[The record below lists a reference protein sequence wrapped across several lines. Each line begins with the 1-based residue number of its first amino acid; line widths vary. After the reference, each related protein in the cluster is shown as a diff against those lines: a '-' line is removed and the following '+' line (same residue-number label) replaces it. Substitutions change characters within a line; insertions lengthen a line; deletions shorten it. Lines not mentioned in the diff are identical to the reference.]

1 MQAEA
6 SDKKDIMMIDL
17 GKLRLFYIVA
27 QEGSVS
33 KAAQRLNTSQ
43 PALSEHI
50 MNFEHRLKVKLFKR
64 VPTGMQL
71 TAQGERLFE
80 HAKKI
85 LEENEAFER
94 IFYEQE
100 GDLGGDLKIITYP
113 FIGAH
118 WLIPSLQ
125 GFIDMYPRLN
135 LQIHLQNDHINPL
148 EADVVIAAFAPP
160 YPDLLHKP
168 LFSDRNQL
176 FASEAYLQKYGIP
189 QTIEDLRHH
198 RLIGY
203 RRNYYSADRAMNLIT
218 HGGLSIH
225 EQPRKPWMEVDLLQG
240 LVSAV
245 MAGYGIAELPN
256 HTFFLNAG
264 LKIILPELCGKELQL
279 QYYYFE
285 NHKDSRKINALYEHL
300 RQQKDFW

>member
-1 MQAEA
+1 
-6 SDKKDIMMIDL
+6 MIDL
-17 GKLRLFYIVA
+17 GKLRLFYMVA

-33 KAAQRLNTSQ
+33 KAARRLNIVQS
-43 PALSEHI
+43 ALSKQI
-50 MNFEHRLKVKLFKR
+50 MQFEYRLKVKLFKR
-64 VPTGMQL
+64 VATGMQL

-85 LEENEAFER
+85 FAENEAFER
-94 IFYEQE
+94 VFYEQD
-100 GDLGGDLKIITYP
+100 GDVAGDLKIITYP

-125 GFIDMYPRLN
+125 GFIEMYPHLN

-148 EADVVIAAFAPP
+148 EADVVISSFIP
-160 YPDLLHKP
+160 YHPHLTQKF

-189 QTIEDLRHH
+189 QTTEDLRHH

-203 RRNYYSADRAMNLIT
+203 RRNYSSPDRDMSLIT

-225 EQPRKPWMEVDLLQG
+225 EEPRKPWLEIDRLQG
-240 LVSAV
+240 LVNAA

-256 HTFFLNAG
+256 YKLFLDAG
-264 LKIILPELCGKELQL
+264 LQIILPELYGGESAV
-279 QYYYFE
+279 QYSFLK
-285 NHKDSRKINALYEHL
+285 NHQNSRKIELLYQHL
-300 RQQKDFW
+300 QQQESP